1 MINSNFAFSG
11 MRLLD
16 SRVNEIFVSRF
27 SYFYL
32 LKVDLSSILPV
43 MV

>member
-1 MINSNFAFSG
+1 MINSDFAFSA
-11 MRLLD
+11 MTLLD

-27 SYFYL
+27 SDFYFFW
-32 LKVDLSSILPV
+32 VELSSVLPV